1 VKNSLLKVYEGAPH
15 GLCTTHK
22 ERVNGDLLSFVRA

>member
-1 VKNSLLKVYEGAPH
+1 MSIVKTKDGRPH

-22 ERVNGDLLSFVRA
+22 ERVNGDLLSFIRG